1 MMKPSRF
8 AGQRSQPARFHR
20 QGQALRFLGKIIL
33 ARGSGIFPENL
44 ACGGGLQET
53 GNGIPAKQMKIM
65 KAKERIRKIAD
76 SRWARTLAL
85 AVTAAIIFSWLY
97 SHGISP
103 VWTAVAIICF
113 RGLFRF
119 LYRIACF
126 LVALAIIL
134 CILSFLVF

>member
-8 AGQRSQPARFHR
+8 AGQRSQPACFHR
-20 QGQALRFLGKIIL
+20 QGLALRFLGKIIL

-44 ACGGGLQET
+44 ACGGG
-53 GNGIPAKQMKIM
+53 PAKHMKIM
-65 KAKERIRKIAD
+65 KTKERIRKIAD

>member
-1 MMKPSRF
+1 MGKDTR
-8 AGQRSQPARFHR
+8 AGRNSSHHIQ
-20 QGQALRFLGKIIL
+20 
-33 ARGSGIFPENL
+33 
-44 ACGGGLQET
+44 
-53 GNGIPAKQMKIM
+53 
-65 KAKERIRKIAD
+65 
-76 SRWARTLAL
+76 LAL
-85 AVTAAIIFSWLY
+85 F
-97 SHGISP
+97 HGISP

>member
-1 MMKPSRF
+1 MEADCKK
-8 AGQRSQPARFHR
+8 A
-20 QGQALRFLGKIIL
+20 
-33 ARGSGIFPENL
+33 PE
-44 ACGGGLQET
+44 T
-53 GNGIPAKQMKIM
+53 RNGIPAKHMKIM

-76 SRWARTLAL
+76 SRWTRTLAL

>member
-1 MMKPSRF
+1 MEADCKKAP
-8 AGQRSQPARFHR
+8 
-20 QGQALRFLGKIIL
+20 
-33 ARGSGIFPENL
+33 
-44 ACGGGLQET
+44 ET
-53 GNGIPAKQMKIM
+53 GNGIPAKHMKIM
-65 KAKERIRKIAD
+65 KTKERIRKITD

-85 AVTAAIIFSWLY
+85 AVAAAIIFSWLY

>member
-1 MMKPSRF
+1 MEADCKKAP
-8 AGQRSQPARFHR
+8 
-20 QGQALRFLGKIIL
+20 
-33 ARGSGIFPENL
+33 
-44 ACGGGLQET
+44 ET

-97 SHGISP
+97 FHGISP

-119 LYRIACF
+119 LYRVACF